1 MTAKLAGGCQCGDI
15 RYEIA
20 GEPRMLVACHCT
32 DCQRQSGSA
41 FGMTLVV
48 DESDFR
54 LLEGEVKTF
63 SSQSEAG
70 RAKLGAFCPRCGTRI
85 YHKPEWRR
93 GTVSVKPGTL
103 DDTRALKP
111 DMHIWTGSRQPW
123 ITIPE
128 GVEAHEKQPPR
139 PAPPKTPPGVA

>member
-1 MTAKLAGGCQCGDI
+1 MLATKYTGGCQCGDI
-15 RYEIA
+15 RYEVL
-20 GEPRMLVACHCT
+20 GTPRKLVVCHCT

-48 DESDFR
+48 DEADFR
-54 LLEGEVKTF
+54 LTRGEPKSF
-63 SSQSEAG
+63 ASKSDAG
-70 RAKLGAFCPRCGTRI
+70 RAKLGVFCPRCGTRI

-103 DDTRALKP
+103 DDTSWLKP
-111 DMHIWTGSRQPW
+111 DMHLWIRSKQLW

-128 GVEAHEKQPPR
+128 GVETHEAQPS
-139 PAPPKTPPGVA
+139 